1 MMLLDSQLYDHI
13 LFTIRSSWMCE
24 RVSDHSLNVILGLV
38 HAKGEEKGEREPA
51 SAAAHIV
58 SRVKKRTV

>member
-1 MMLLDSQLYDHI
+1 
-13 LFTIRSSWMCE
+13 MCE
-24 RVSDHSLNVILGLV
+24 RVSDHSMNVTLGLV
-38 HAKGEEKGEREPA
+38 DAKGEEKGEREPA